1 VAVTRICQAISVT
14 HVPTIRRTIV
24 RMASVP
30 ICIAI
35 GVVHVTRY
43 RCTVAIMEGGRA
55 FAYILTMQLTQVCEA
70 IAIVQ
75 AALLH
80 MPIMR
85 IVRFSVQG
93 LAMLRVMHCALVTG
107 TFSGARALNLSGVG
121 NRHFRRLVATKYL
134 CFFFRHNSPQHISE
148 SATCSQQRCLQ

>member
-1 VAVTRICQAISVT
+1 
-14 HVPTIRRTIV
+14 
-24 RMASVP
+24 M
-30 ICIAI
+30 
-35 GVVHVTRY
+35 HVTRY
-43 RCTVAIMEGGRA
+43 RCTVAITEGGRA
-55 FAYILTMQLTQVCEA
+55 FAYILAMQLTQVCEA

-85 IVRFSVQG
+85 IVHFSVQG
-93 LAMLRVMHCALVTG
+93 LAMLRVVHCALVTR